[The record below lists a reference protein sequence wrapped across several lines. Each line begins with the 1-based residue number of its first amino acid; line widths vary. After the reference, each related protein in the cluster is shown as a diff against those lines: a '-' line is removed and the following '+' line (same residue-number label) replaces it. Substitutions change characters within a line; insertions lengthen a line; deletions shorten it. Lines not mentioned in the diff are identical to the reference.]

1 MRFIINVRHIKEG
14 VCDENVRFEAKVLS
28 ACLV

>member
-14 VCDENVRFEAKVLS
+14 VWDECVHFEAKVLS
-28 ACLV
+28 VCLG

>member
-14 VCDENVRFEAKVLS
+14 VWDESSRFEAKVLS
-28 ACLV
+28 ACLG

>member
-14 VCDENVRFEAKVLS
+14 VWDESVRFRAKVLS

>member
-14 VCDENVRFEAKVLS
+14 VWDESARFEAKVLS